1 MSVASHDQQLSAA
14 LRERGQ
20 RVTSQRLVIHR
31 VLREL
36 GAHATAETVLA
47 AVADR
52 LPGVSLPTV
61 YATLDL
67 LEELGA
73 VRRVAV
79 PGGPALFDPRT
90 DPHHHMVCSVC
101 GRRRVRPSSRRGA
114 AVRGV
119 RPLCGPGPR
128 CYGSPACGASTSV
141 VNRIPAR
148 GPARECSPKSG
159 AEQISSVVPSAPP
172 SMQA

>member
-1 MSVASHDQQLSAA
+1 MSVASQDQQLSAA

-31 VLREL
+31 VL
-36 GAHATAETVLA
+36 A

-67 LEELGA
+67 LEDLGA

-101 GRRRVRPSSRRGA
+101 GRTEDVDAEVDLSAAERAAGA
-114 AVRGV
+114 AGFDARHAEVLLRGV
-119 RPLCGPGPR
+119 CARCAAAAAATEAPRAGRRPR
-128 CYGSPACGASTSV
+128 S
-141 VNRIPAR
+141 
-148 GPARECSPKSG
+148 
-159 AEQISSVVPSAPP
+159 
-172 SMQA
+172 

>member
-1 MSVASHDQQLSAA
+1 MSVASQDQQLSAA

-31 VLREL
+31 VLQEL
-36 GAHATAETVLA
+36 GEHATAETVLV

-67 LEELGA
+67 LEDLGA

-101 GRRRVRPSSRRGA
+101 GRTEDVDAEVDLSAAERAAGA
-114 AVRGV
+114 AGFDARHAEVLLRGV
-119 RPLCGPGPR
+119 CARCAAAAAATEAPRAGRRPR
-128 CYGSPACGASTSV
+128 S
-141 VNRIPAR
+141 
-148 GPARECSPKSG
+148 
-159 AEQISSVVPSAPP
+159 
-172 SMQA
+172 